1 MKFRPLLLEEHE
13 ISEIVGAAI
22 HSVVAVP
29 VRNKL
34 RNARIGIRATALALS
49 GEVDAHGF
57 HVTDEVTATSGSDGV
72 LLALKNPLPNITDGM
87 LQLSWSDIAKL
98 IRDDSF
104 CKKYIHGD
112 KPESPAEQPEETRE
126 IPEAQTDTPPADLLE
141 SPQNAPALFDYGELS
156 DNEADKL
163 REIEQTIKTET
174 ASYFTVL
181 GAKFKA
187 AQELLANHSGGT
199 FERWYTSVGF
209 KRQTV
214 YRLIQRYEFMCSPKL
229 GEHRTDVF
237 EELPL
242 SLSCE
247 ISQKNAP
254 PELVEKVL
262 SGDITSHKEYQKLL
276 ADCRKTEHRNREL
289 DDQVSALKQQVKEL
303 ESRPAETVVEK
314 QEVIPE
320 GYVSPEEHQRA
331 LDEEEKRSKKLSDEI
346 MRLKSTQSAERSG
359 KLADRIVELE
369 QQLAEQQRETTKA
382 YGKASKASY
391 DSETKGRA
399 LEEAQQKNA
408 ELEKELAELR
418 SAEKTD
424 PAISEKLF
432 KVYKREVTAALTGLV
447 VFASAPE
454 NREYKRKAA
463 ELLESYM
470 KTLQED
476 SK

>member
-1 MKFRPLLLEEHE
+1 MNYNRSMTEYDA
-13 ISEIVGAAI
+13 IVGASI
-22 HSVVAVP
+22 YYVAK
-29 VRNKL
+29 RTAEKL
-34 RNARIGIRATALALS
+34 RKENTSVRAAAIILK
-49 GEVDAHGF
+49 
-57 HVTDEVTATSGSDGV
+57 DEVGEHCTGHAEPHGLMVNTTTKGMNTDLRSFFPDISDPD
-72 LLALKNPLPNITDGM
+72 LLVKWSDVAKLIKDDSFYAQYIHPYKPSKNPL
-87 LQLSWSDIAKL
+87 A
-98 IRDDSF
+98 
-104 CKKYIHGD
+104 
-112 KPESPAEQPEETRE
+112 EAPAEYPTE
-126 IPEAQTDTPPADLLE
+126 PSEA
-141 SPQNAPALFDYGELS
+141 PQNVPALFDYSELPK
-156 DNEADKL
+156 NEADEL
-163 REIEQTIKTET
+163 RKIEQVIKTET
-174 ASYFTVL
+174 ASYFTIL
-181 GAKFKA
+181 GANFKA
-187 AQELLANHSGGT
+187 AQDLLANHSGGT

-229 GEHRTDVF
+229 GERRTDVF

-247 ISQKNAP
+247 ISRKDAP
-254 PELVEKVL
+254 TELVEKVL
-262 SGDITSHKEYQKLL
+262 SGDITSHKEYQKL
-276 ADCRKTEHRNREL
+276 KKEL
-289 DDQVSALKQQVKEL
+289 EEAGKESSELRLKIKEL

-320 GYVSPEEHQRA
+320 GYISPEEHQRA
-331 LDEEEKRSKKLSDEI
+331 LDEEEKRAKKLSDEI
-346 MRLKSTQSAERSG
+346 MRLKSTQNAEKSG
-359 KLADRIVELE
+359 KLTDRVAELE

-432 KVYKREVTAALTGLV
+432 KIYKREVTAALTGLV
-447 VFASAPE
+447 VFANAPE